1 MAQRLWLLRSAANK
15 LSVTPALR
23 RRPPHT
29 VTSSN
34 HHPLLLSS
42 LGVPRRSFSE
52 AAAAATTSNSNES
65 TAVSPPPKLPQKM
78 KKIPTRHS
86 IHQPPAIPQT
96 VEFLTHVTEELTGA
110 APGSLFLASSTT
122 DDTTTTDPQVVKWW
136 DAHYD
141 LLEQTSFALRGHAS
155 YIPGS
160 LYYKQSSKTSNAAP
174 EQQHHLMQM
183 QAILTKL
190 MDDGELYMQVRHQKR
205 LQQQKQQK
213 EELQPQQS
221 ASEFGAQSNVQE
233 QELSG
238 NSSSEEES
246 SSSSSSDEEDEDG
259 EHLSYEECPPGPS
272 IVHYDIYLDAL
283 SAALPNMHD
292 DDDNLDN
299 TIIISPNDIVDILE
313 SVLERHELDGGDLH
327 NVNPHTIPTQQ
338 TLNAALRA
346 IANIPYNSDSSNDER
361 LRDEALQAFG
371 IFNHLEHSPLLECN
385 AASFCYMLQ
394 IVNKYIP
401 TSRTKGNISMAL
413 WMQATK
419 KGVVDASVVQAFQQC
434 HSPSNGPEFEHVV
447 QERTTS
453 VSELPT
459 RWIKRAKAKRFVKTS
474 TRY

>member
-1 MAQRLWLLRSAANK
+1 MAQRLWLLRSAVGNK
-15 LSVTPALR
+15 LSPAPALR

-34 HHPLLLSS
+34 HHPLLLS
-42 LGVPRRSFSE
+42 LGVPRRAFSE
-52 AAAAATTSNSNES
+52 AAAAATLNNSNSNES

-86 IHQPPAIPQT
+86 LHQPPAIPQT
-96 VEFLTHVTEELTGA
+96 LEFLTHVTQELTGA
-110 APGSLFLASSTT
+110 APGSLFLASST
-122 DDTTTTDPQVVKWW
+122 DDPQVKWW

-160 LYYKQSSKTSNAAP
+160 LYYKQSSSTSKTSNAAP

-190 MDDGELYMQVRHQKR
+190 MDDGELYMQVQHQKR
-205 LQQQKQQK
+205 LQQQKQQE
-213 EELQPQQS
+213 EELQQQS
-221 ASEFGAQSNVQE
+221 ASENVQEQEE

-246 SSSSSSDEEDEDG
+246 SSSSSSSSDEDG
-259 EHLSYEECPPGPS
+259 EHLRYEECPPGPS

-283 SAALPNMHD
+283 SAALPNNMHD
-292 DDDNLDN
+292 DDDLDN

-338 TLNAALRA
+338 TFNAALRA
-346 IANIPYNSDSSNDER
+346 IANIPYNNSDNSSNER

-419 KGVVDASVVQAFQQC
+419 KGVVDASVVHAFQQC